1 MMKLLL
7 VDDDASNRES
17 IARYLRRA
25 GIEVMTAE
33 NGRSGLRLLES
44 EVFDV
49 AVIDLR
55 MPEMDG
61 LELLGWLRTK
71 GPRVP
76 AVMISAFGEV
86 RDAVEAMKLG
96 AEDYLVKPF
105 DPEELVIR
113 LERIAES
120 HAMADMVE
128 SSRGPEGE
136 YYLGDSDAMRKI
148 EADIIRIA
156 KTVSNVLI
164 TGESG
169 TGKEVI
175 ARTIHSRSDRRNELF
190 VPVNLGG
197 IPETLLESELFGYE
211 KGAFTGADSRK
222 IGMFELAAKGTLFLD
237 EVGEIS
243 PVLQVKLLRAVQDRA
258 IRRLGGTQQIP
269 VGARIIAATNR
280 ELSSE
285 VEEGRFREDLYYRL
299 NVLNICVPPLS
310 ARLGD
315 LPRLC
320 GVLLGKLGRKLGRPV
335 MRIDPEGMQRLQSY
349 SFPGNVR
356 ELENILE
363 RAIIFSDGETVR
375 SEDLLIPE
383 SGPAPPPPRTLKA
396 VEREAILNA
405 LSRWDGNRT
414 RAAEELGIS
423 RRALLYKLQ
432 SYGVE

>member
-1 MMKLLL
+1 MKVLL
-7 VDDDASNRES
+7 VDDDESNRES
-17 IARYLRRA
+17 IARYLKRA
-25 GIEVMTAE
+25 GLEVIAAE
-33 NGRSGLRLLES
+33 NGLSGLRLLES
-44 EVFDV
+44 EVFDI
-49 AVIDLR
+49 AVMDLR

-61 LELLGWLRTK
+61 LELLEWLRTK

-86 RDAVEAMKLG
+86 EDAVAAMKLG

-113 LERIAES
+113 LMRIAES
-120 HAMADMVE
+120 HSVADIVE
-128 SSRGPEGE
+128 SSRSSAERAF
-136 YYLGDSDAMRKI
+136 LGNSESMRKI
-148 EADIIRIA
+148 DADINRIA
-156 KTVSNVLI
+156 QTVSNVVI

-175 ARTIHSRSDRRNELF
+175 AREIHARSNRNNELF

-237 EVGEIS
+237 EAGEIS

-280 ELSSE
+280 DLVTE
-285 VEEGRFREDLYYRL
+285 VKAGRFREDLYYRL
-299 NVLNICVPPLS
+299 NVLGIHIPPL
-310 ARLGD
+310 AERIED
-315 LPRLC
+315 LPQLC
-320 GVLLGKLGRKLGRPV
+320 GVLIGKLARRLGRTVSRVSPDGL
-335 MRIDPEGMQRLQSY
+335 RKLQSY

-363 RAIIFSDGETVR
+363 RAIIFSDGETVG
-375 SEDLLIPE
+375 EGDLLMPE
-383 SGPAPPPPRTLKA
+383 SSAAPLPPRTLKA
-396 VEREAILNA
+396 LEREAILNA

-423 RRALLYKLQ
+423 RRTLLYKLK
-432 SYGVE
+432 SFGVQ

>member
-1 MMKLLL
+1 MKVLL

-17 IARYLRRA
+17 IARYLSRS
-25 GIEVMTAE
+25 GIEVTTAE

-49 AVIDLR
+49 AVMDLR

-61 LELLGWLRTK
+61 LELLEWLSTR

-76 AVMISAFGEV
+76 AVMISAYGEV
-86 RDAVEAMKLG
+86 RDAVAAMKLG

-113 LERIAES
+113 LRRIAE
-120 HAMADMVE
+120 ARTVADIVE
-128 SSRGPEGE
+128 SSRSSPESVF
-136 YYLGDSDAMRKI
+136 LGTSEQMRKI
-148 EADIIRIA
+148 DADINRIA
-156 KTVSNVLI
+156 QTVSNVLI

-175 ARTIHSRSDRRNELF
+175 AREIHARSNRSGELF

-211 KGAFTGADSRK
+211 KGAFTGADARK
-222 IGMFELAAKGTLFLD
+222 IGMFELASKGTLFLD
-237 EVGEIS
+237 EIGEIS

-280 ELSSE
+280 DLAAE
-285 VEEGRFREDLYYRL
+285 VDSGGFREDLYYRL
-299 NVLNICVPPLS
+299 NVLAVHVPPLS
-310 ARLGD
+310 ARLED
-315 LPRLC
+315 LPQLC
-320 GVLLGKLGRKLGRPV
+320 GVVLAKLARKLGRTV
-335 MRIDPEGMQRLQSY
+335 SRISADGLRKLQNY

-363 RAIIFSDGETVR
+363 RAVIFSDGETIR
-375 SEDLLIPE
+375 DADLLIPQ
-383 SGPAPPPPRTLKA
+383 SGAVPPPPRTLEA
-396 VEREAILNA
+396 IEREAIFNA

-423 RRALLYKLQ
+423 RRTLLYKLK
-432 SYGVE
+432 SYGVH